1 MVEEEAWS
9 GKIKA
14 LNDSCQEINKFYE
27 GRPYKLGFFHKSQVE
42 FLELNARFMTN
53 TVFQNLVNNIKRDRQ
68 LASIPLLYKLED
80 NRYMVLSG
88 NHRLQAGIAAGEE
101 IFMALY
107 IDQELS
113 ESQRVAIQLS
123 HNSLEGQDDPA
134 ILRELWS
141 KIEDIDL
148 KSYAGL
154 DDMALDEIPEVEL
167 PTIKVPG
174 LDYRTIAFIFLPE
187 EADRLQQCYDTALD
201 LASASQIYTIRKT
214 EFERF
219 IQSLSEVEASYNI
232 KAPSLAFMYI
242 LDVFQAHRTDLSE
255 GWAKEMSN
263 SKRKVPI
270 SSITG
275 TDIIT
280 VGEAHNLQRAIQK
293 MKDNKE
299 FPDNGLDGILGVLI
313 NNYIKKENKK
323 G

>member
-1 MVEEEAWS
+1 MEEEAWANQINELNRHCN
-9 GKIKA
+9 KI
-14 LNDSCQEINKFYE
+14 NEFYK
-27 GRPYKLGFFHKSQVE
+27 GRPYKLGFFHKSQLA

-53 TVFQNLVNNIKRDRQ
+53 TVFQNLVSNIRRDRQ
-68 LASIPLLYKLED
+68 LASLPLLYQKEED
-80 NRYMVLSG
+80 KYLVLSG
-88 NHRLQAGIAAGEE
+88 NHRLQAAIAAGEE

-107 IDQELS
+107 IDHELS
-113 ESQRVAIQLS
+113 ESERVAIQLS

-134 ILRELWS
+134 ILRELWA

-187 EADRLQQCYDTALD
+187 EASRLQQCYDDALD
-201 LASASQIYTIRKT
+201 LASASEIYTIRKA

-219 IQSLSEVEASYNI
+219 IQSLSEVEAAYNI

-255 GWAKEMSN
+255 GWKNEMSG
-263 SKRKVPI
+263 SKRKVPV

-275 TDIIT
+275 TDIIS
-280 VGEAHNLQRAIQK
+280 VGEAHNLEKAIQK
-293 MKDNKE
+293 MKDKKE
-299 FPDNGLDGILGVLI
+299 FPDNGLDGVIGVLI
-313 NNYIKKENKK
+313 NSYIKK
-323 G
+323 